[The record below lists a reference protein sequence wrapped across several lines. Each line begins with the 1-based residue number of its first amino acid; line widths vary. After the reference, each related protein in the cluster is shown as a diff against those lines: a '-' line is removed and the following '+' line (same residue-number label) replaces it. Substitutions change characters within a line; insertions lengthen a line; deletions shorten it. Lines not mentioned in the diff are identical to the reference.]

1 MLRLM
6 LLSKG
11 GHVRLK
17 LFNELLLVA
26 ELLFYHLELLLVLL
40 QVRVVLGRHLQ
51 FDVLLLKLLDLLVQI
66 IELGLILLDLVLVL
80 VDPLLILGRQLQ
92 LVFFELLDLP
102 LPLIVA
108 LALKQLDLSL
118 ELLNHVIL
126 LLQLHVVEAFG
137 GKIAAIVAINRRE

>member
-17 LFNELLLVA
+17 LLNELLFIT
-26 ELLFYHLELLLVLL
+26 ELLLHHLELLLVLL
-40 QVRVVLGRHLQ
+40 QVRVVFGRHLQ

-80 VDPLLILGRQLQ
+80 VDPLLILGRQL
-92 LVFFELLDLP
+92 
-102 LPLIVA
+102 
-108 LALKQLDLSL
+108 
-118 ELLNHVIL
+118 
-126 LLQLHVVEAFG
+126 
-137 GKIAAIVAINRRE
+137 